1 MASVYPGPQV
11 VVIDDDVSSLNI
23 VCELLAD
30 ANITAE
36 GCRTGTYAFK
46 YILHRRPS
54 VVLLDVLMP
63 GLDGVEVFHQLRADP
78 FMEHTTVVFFTANM
92 AYLRKRFPDYEAHG
106 AIVIPKPLDSSALI
120 ALVSKALRIEP
131 GQPLQGQSVCQ

>member
-30 ANITAE
+30 ANITVE
-36 GCRTGTYAFK
+36 GCPTGTYAFK

-54 VVLLDVLMP
+54 IVLLDVLMP
-63 GLDGVEVFHQLRADP
+63 GLDGV
-78 FMEHTTVVFFTANM
+78 
-92 AYLRKRFPDYEAHG
+92 
-106 AIVIPKPLDSSALI
+106 
-120 ALVSKALRIEP
+120 
-131 GQPLQGQSVCQ
+131 